1 MKISIFGLGYVGI
14 VNLACLSKL
23 GHTIYGCDIKSQ
35 KVDAVLKQKS
45 YVFEEGVEELIK
57 EGFERNLIHATS
69 DVSEVVVNTDMAL
82 ICVGTPSR
90 EDGTVN
96 LDYSIN
102 TTIELAKNIKKHK
115 KKYTII
121 YRSTVPPGTIEKYF
135 IEELKS
141 YLGNMFENVKVAFLP
156 EFLREGSAVKDFFNC
171 SRIVIGISNS
181 SVEDIEEVFG
191 FSKDIPLV
199 YTDIKTA
206 EFIKYVDNAFHAAK
220 ITFANEVYHIGAAY
234 GINVQRANEIFLMD
248 KHLNISNHYLRPGLP
263 FGGSCL
269 PKDMRAINHLAKEKN
284 INSPLIASIMASN
297 SEMQK
302 KLYEKATS
310 FNKKKILLIGLS
322 FKNHTDD
329 VRESP
334 MLYLANTMVDNE
346 YDLKIYDPD
355 LNITTLRIENAWI
368 VKYIME
374 DIETAIRNSELIIV
388 CKRFMDEVLKYAKS
402 DKNLILNCF
411 NQNTYKTDVPMY
423 YLYK

>member
-23 GHTIYGCDIKSQ
+23 GHTMYGCDIKSQ

-45 YVFEEGVEELIK
+45 YIYEPGVDDLIR
-57 EGFERNLIHATS
+57 EGFEKGLIFAST
-69 DVSEVVVNTDMAL
+69 DVSEVVANTDMAL

-102 TTIELAKNIKKHK
+102 TTIEIAKNLKKLG
-115 KKYTII
+115 KKYTIV
-121 YRSTVPPGTIEKYF
+121 YRSTLPPGTIEKYF
-135 IEELKS
+135 IPELKS
-141 YLGNMFENVKVAFLP
+141 LLGDMFGNVKVAFLP

-171 SRIVIGISNS
+171 SRIVIGISDS
-181 SVEDIEEVFG
+181 SVNDLQEVFA

-199 YTDIKTA
+199 YTDITTA
-206 EFIKYVDNAFHAAK
+206 EFVKYVDNAFHAAK
-220 ITFANEVYHIGAAY
+220 ITFSNEIYSIGAAY
-234 GINVQRANEIFLMD
+234 GINVEKANEIFLMD
-248 KHLNISNHYLRPGLP
+248 KHLNISTNYLRPGLP

-284 INSPLIASIMASN
+284 ISSPMIASIMASN
-297 SEMQK
+297 AEMK
-302 KLYEKATS
+302 TKLYNKVVS
-310 FNKKKILLIGLS
+310 FSKKKILLIGLS

-334 MLYLANTMVDNE
+334 MLHLANTLIHNG

-355 LNITTLRIENAWI
+355 LNITTLRIENAGI
-368 VKYIME
+368 VKYITE
-374 DIETAIRNSELIIV
+374 DLQTAIRQSELIIV
-388 CKRFMDEVLKYAKS
+388 CKRFMEEVLAHAS
-402 DKNLILNCF
+402 GQNIILNCY
-411 NQNTYKTDVPMY
+411 NQSVYQTDVPMH